1 MKWLSVALFIG
12 GTSIAW
18 GLYAPI
24 VQIAAEKLGSDLRAF
39 LFVGLTYFV
48 AGVVVPGV
56 FIFGNS
62 DPTVRRDEQNQSM
75 ARFSASGAKWGLAAG
90 LAGAAGAVCM
100 IMALAKAGPGAAVYV
115 GPIVFAM
122 VPLVN
127 TAAVLFWFHPT
138 TRNPDWRFLL
148 GLLLAILGAALVV
161 LYRPTEAPQNG
172 GSDVAM
178 GPINDAAEGSK

>member
-18 GLYAPI
+18 GLYAPV

-56 FIFGNS
+56 FILSSS
-62 DPTVRRDEQNQSM
+62 DPTVRRDEQNQSL
-75 ARFSASGAKWGLAAG
+75 ASFSTSGAKWGLAAG

-100 IMALAKAGPGAAVYV
+100 ILALAKAGPGAAVYV

-127 TAAVLFWFHPT
+127 TAAVLFWLSPT
-138 TRNPDWRFLL
+138 TQKPDWRFLL

-161 LYRPTEAPQNG
+161 LYKPTHAPQDSG
-172 GSDVAM
+172 DSVAM
-178 GPINDAAEGSK
+178 NHVDDGAQVDK